1 MAASASCLDCLAP
14 AKLNLFLH
22 VTGLREDGYH
32 DLQTVFQL
40 IDLCDALDFVR
51 LDAPDVIRVNALPG
65 VDIDADLCVRA
76 ARALQK
82 AAATRL
88 GVAITL
94 RKRIPMGAGL
104 GGGSSD
110 AATTLIALNRLWQLD
125 FDRQQLMHIGR
136 TLGADVP
143 FFIFGQNAF
152 AEGIGDE
159 LTPIVTHERFYAVIH
174 PGVAVP
180 TAAIF
185 GAAELTRDT
194 VRLKISDFC
203 AGAQAVATERVG
215 VDFGAND
222 LEAVARTRFPAVG
235 EALQWLGRFGA
246 ARMTGS
252 GACVFAA
259 FSTRDA
265 ALSSLEGIPEK
276 WTGWV
281 CASRSLHP
289 LYDWLPGG
297 RA

>member
-159 LTPIVTHERFYAVIH
+159 LTPIVTHERIYAVIH